1 MNDKYD
7 FSGYATKNNLL
18 CSDGRVICK
27 DAFKDNDG
35 TKVPLVWQH
44 VHDNP
49 MNVIG
54 HAVLENR
61 SDGVYA
67 YGYFNDTDNAKQA
80 KELVKHGDI
89 TSLSI
94 YANKLTQDGRNVTHG
109 VIREVSLVYAGANPG
124 ATIENLGFSHAD
136 GSFEE
141 SDEAVIYTGEELS
154 MEHEIEHA
162 EHEIEHAEQEI
173 EHADEK
179 SSDDRTVQD
188 VFDTMNDDQK
198 KVVYFLIGQALEDAG
213 VSNDEAEHGEEED
226 MKKNIF
232 EADENTNVLSHS
244 EMEEIFAD
252 AKQRGSLKDAVLAH
266 GITDIDILFPE
277 AKLVTP
283 TPEIVTREMEWVS
296 KVWSGTHK
304 SRFSRIKST
313 IANLTR
319 DEARAKGY
327 IKGNQKIEEQ
337 FNVLYRTTTPQT
349 VYKLQKLDRDDII
362 DITDFDVVAWL
373 KAEMRMMLNE
383 EIARAIL
390 VGDDRQAGSPDKINP
405 EHIRPIYQDADLYT
419 VHTTVPL
426 TGQMDTTERSNTI
439 VDAAIRARK
448 YYRGSGAPKFY
459 ASPDTITDLLL
470 AKDKMGRRMYN
481 TISELANALRVTE
494 IVEIPIFEGIH
505 RTDSNDDT
513 HYLLGIIVNL
523 NDYNVGADKGGEVS
537 MFDDFDLNYNKY
549 EYLLE
554 TRISGA
560 LTKPYS
566 AIALEVDTAPE
577 TSPIVLDPGV
587 QSDYED

>member
-1 MNDKYD
+1 MDSKYD
-7 FSGYATKNNLL
+7 FSGYATKNDLL

-61 SDGVYA
+61 NDGVYA

-80 KELVKHGDI
+80 KALVQHGDI

-109 VIREVSLVYAGANPG
+109 TIREVSLVYAGANPG
-124 ATIENLGFSHAD
+124 AMIDSLGFTHSD

-141 SDEAVIYTGEELS
+141 TDEAIIYTGEDLA
-154 MEHEIEHA
+154 MNEIEHA
-162 EHEIEHAEQEI
+162 EESNESKET
-173 EHADEK
+173 EK
-179 SSDDRTVQD
+179 SDDRTVQD
-188 VFDTMNDDQK
+188 VFDTLNDEQK

-213 VSNDEAEHGEEED
+213 VANDDEAEHGEEED
-226 MKKNIF
+226 MKKNVF
-232 EADENTNVLSHS
+232 ESTDDNTNVLTHS
-244 EMEEIFAD
+244 EMEEIFTD
-252 AKQRGSLKDAVLAH
+252 AKRNGSLKEACLEH

-283 TPEIVTREMEWVS
+283 TPEIVSREMEWVS
-296 KVWSGTHK
+296 KVWNGTRK

-319 DEARAKGY
+319 EEARARGY
-327 IKGNQKIEEQ
+327 IKGTQKIEEQ
-337 FNVLYRTTTPQT
+337 FNVLYRATTPQT

-390 VGDDRQAGSPDKINP
+390 VGDGRQAGSQYKIDP
-405 EHIRPIYQDADLYT
+405 THIRPIYQDADLYT
-419 VHTTVPL
+419 IHQTVAL
-426 TGQMDTTERSNTI
+426 DQTMDTTERSNTI
-439 VDAAIRARK
+439 IDAAIRARK

-470 AKDKMGRRMYN
+470 AKDKLGRRLYS
-481 TISELANALRVTE
+481 TIGELANALRVSE
-494 IVEIPIFEGIH
+494 IVEVPIFEGIN
-505 RTDSNDDT
+505 RVDSEET
-513 HYLLGIIVNL
+513 PHYLLGIIVNL
-523 NDYNVGADKGGEVS
+523 NDYVVGADKGGDVS

-549 EYLLE
+549 EYLIE
-554 TRISGA
+554 TRMSGA
-560 LTKPYS
+560 LVKPYS
-566 AIALEVDTAPE
+566 AIALEVDTAPAA
-577 TSPIVLDPGV
+577 SDIVLDPGV
-587 QSDYED
+587 QSDYE

>member
-94 YANKLTQDGRNVTHG
+94 YANRLTQDGRNVTHG

-162 EHEIEHAEQEI
+162 EQEI

-179 SSDDRTVQD
+179 SEEKSSDDRTIQD

-232 EADENTNVLSHS
+232 ESDENTNVLSHS

-349 VYKLQKLDRDDII
+349 VYKLQKLDRDDIL

-383 EIARAIL
+383 EVARAIL

-494 IVEIPIFEGIH
+494 IVEVPIFEGIH

>member
-162 EHEIEHAEQEI
+162 EQEI
-173 EHADEK
+173 EHADEKSEEK

-188 VFDTMNDDQK
+188 VFDTLNDDQK

-213 VSNDEAEHGEEED
+213 VSNDEAEHGE
-226 MKKNIF
+226 
-232 EADENTNVLSHS
+232 
-244 EMEEIFAD
+244 
-252 AKQRGSLKDAVLAH
+252 
-266 GITDIDILFPE
+266 
-277 AKLVTP
+277 
-283 TPEIVTREMEWVS
+283 
-296 KVWSGTHK
+296 
-304 SRFSRIKST
+304 
-313 IANLTR
+313 
-319 DEARAKGY
+319 
-327 IKGNQKIEEQ
+327 
-337 FNVLYRTTTPQT
+337 
-349 VYKLQKLDRDDII
+349 
-362 DITDFDVVAWL
+362 
-373 KAEMRMMLNE
+373 
-383 EIARAIL
+383 
-390 VGDDRQAGSPDKINP
+390 
-405 EHIRPIYQDADLYT
+405 
-419 VHTTVPL
+419 
-426 TGQMDTTERSNTI
+426 
-439 VDAAIRARK
+439 
-448 YYRGSGAPKFY
+448 
-459 ASPDTITDLLL
+459 
-470 AKDKMGRRMYN
+470 
-481 TISELANALRVTE
+481 
-494 IVEIPIFEGIH
+494 
-505 RTDSNDDT
+505 
-513 HYLLGIIVNL
+513 
-523 NDYNVGADKGGEVS
+523 
-537 MFDDFDLNYNKY
+537 
-549 EYLLE
+549 
-554 TRISGA
+554 
-560 LTKPYS
+560 
-566 AIALEVDTAPE
+566 
-577 TSPIVLDPGV
+577 
-587 QSDYED
+587 

>member
-1 MNDKYD
+1 MDDKYD

-80 KELVKHGDI
+80 KALVQHGDI

-94 YANKLTQDGRNVTHG
+94 YANRLTQDGRNVTHG

-141 SDEAVIYTGEELS
+141 SDEAVIYSGEELS
-154 MEHEIEHA
+154 MEHEIK
-162 EHEIEHAEQEI
+162 
-173 EHADEK
+173 HADDEK
-179 SSDDRTVQD
+179 PEENSSDDRTVQD
-188 VFDTMNDDQK
+188 VFNTLNEEQK
-198 KVVYFLIGQALEDAG
+198 KIVYFLIGQALEDAG

-232 EADENTNVLSHS
+232 ETDDSNNTNVLSHS
-244 EMEEIFAD
+244 EMDEIFTD
-252 AKQRGSLKDAVLAH
+252 AKRNGSLKEAVLAH

-277 AKLVTP
+277 AQLTSP
-283 TPEIVTREMEWVS
+283 TPEMVTRPMEWVA
-296 KVWSGTHK
+296 KVWNGTHK
-304 SRFSRIKST
+304 SRFARIKT
-313 IANLTR
+313 NVTDGLTR
-319 DEARAKGY
+319 DEARARGY
-327 IKGNQKIEEQ
+327 IKGHQKVEEQ
-337 FNVLYRTTTPQT
+337 FGLLYRKTTPQT
-349 VYKLQKLDRDDII
+349 VYKLQKLDRDDVI

-383 EIARAIL
+383 ELARAIMI
-390 VGDDRQAGSPDKINP
+390 GDGRVAGTEYKI
-405 EHIRPIYQDADLYT
+405 EEDHIRPIYQDEDLYT
-419 VHTTVPL
+419 IHKQVEL
-426 TGQMDTTERSNTI
+426 DANMDSTDRSNAI
-439 VDAAIRARK
+439 VDAALRARK
-448 YYRGSGAPKFY
+448 DYRGSGAPKFY

-470 AKDKMGRRMYN
+470 AKDKMGRRIYN
-481 TISELANALRVTE
+481 TIDELANALRVTE
-494 IVEIPIFEGIH
+494 IVEIPLFEGVT
-505 RTDSNDDT
+505 RTEEIQGVSHTYD
-513 HYLLGIIVNL
+513 LLGIIVNL
-523 NDYNVGADKGGEVS
+523 NDYTVGADKGGEVS

-549 EYLLE
+549 EYLIE
-554 TRISGA
+554 TRCSGA

-566 AIALEVDTAPE
+566 AIALEVVNP
-577 TSPIVLDPGV
+577 
-587 QSDYED
+587 

>member
-1 MNDKYD
+1 MGTKYD

-44 VHDNP
+44 IHDNP

-61 SDGVYA
+61 EDGVYA

-124 ATIENLGFSHAD
+124 AMIEDIGFSHAD

-141 SDEAVIYTGEELS
+141 IDEAVIYTGEELE
-154 MEHEIEHA
+154 MENEN
-162 EHEIEHAEQEI
+162 EI
-173 EHADEK
+173 EHADDSAK
-179 SSDDRTVQD
+179 QDSDNSDDRTVQD
-188 VFDTMNDDQK
+188 VFNTLNEEQK
-198 KVVYFLIGQALEDAG
+198 KVVYILIGQALEDAG
-213 VSNDEAEHGEEED
+213 VTDNDEAEHGEEED

-232 EADENTNVLSHS
+232 ENADDNTNVLTHS

-252 AKQRGSLKDAVLAH
+252 AKQHGSLKDAVLAH

-283 TPEIVTREMEWVS
+283 TPEIVAREMEWVS

-319 DEARAKGY
+319 DEARARGY
-327 IKGNQKIEEQ
+327 IKGNKKIEEQ

-349 VYKLQKLDRDDII
+349 VYKLQKLDRDDIL

-390 VGDDRQAGSPDKINP
+390 IGDGRQAGTPDKIDP
-405 EHIRPIYQDADLYT
+405 LHVRPIYQDADLYT
-419 VHTTVPL
+419 VHTTVDLDP
-426 TGQMDTTERSNTI
+426 QMDTTERSNAI

-481 TISELANALRVTE
+481 TIDELTNALRVTE
-494 IVEIPIFEGIH
+494 IIEVPIFEGIN
-505 RTDSNDDT
+505 RTDDDDNT
-513 HYLLGIIVNL
+513 HYLLGLIVNL
-523 NDYNVGADKGGEVS
+523 NDYNIGADRGGEVS

-566 AIALEVDTAPE
+566 AIALEVDTAPA

-587 QSDYED
+587 QSDYE

>member
-94 YANKLTQDGRNVTHG
+94 YANRLTQDGRNVTHG

-162 EHEIEHAEQEI
+162 EQEI

-179 SSDDRTVQD
+179 SEEKSSDDRTIQD

-252 AKQRGSLKDAVLAH
+252 AKQRGSLKDAVIAH

-283 TPEIVTREMEWVS
+283 TPEIVSREMEWVS
-296 KVWSGTHK
+296 KVWAGTHK

-313 IANLTR
+313 VANLTR
-319 DEARAKGY
+319 EEARARGY
-327 IKGNQKIEEQ
+327 IKGSLKVEEQ
-337 FNVLYRTTTPQT
+337 FNVLYRATTPQT

-373 KAEMRMMLNE
+373 KSEMRMMLNE
-383 EIARAIL
+383 EIARAIM
-390 VGDDRQAGSPDKINP
+390 VGDGRQAGTQYKIDP
-405 EHIRPIYQDADLYT
+405 SHIRPIYQDADLYT

-426 TGQMDTTERSNTI
+426 TPQMTETERSNAI
-439 VDAAIRARK
+439 IDAAIRARK

-459 ASPDTITDLLL
+459 ATPDTITDLLL
-470 AKDKMGRRMYN
+470 AKDTLGRRLYS
-481 TISELANALRVTE
+481 TINELANALRVTE
-494 IVEIPIFEGIH
+494 IVEVPIFEGIS
-505 RTDSNDDT
+505 RTDANEDD

-523 NDYNVGADKGGEVS
+523 NDYVVGADKGGEVS
-537 MFDDFDLNYNKY
+537 MFDDFDLDYNKY
-549 EYLLE
+549 EYLIE
-554 TRISGA
+554 TRVSGA
-560 LTKPYS
+560 LVKPYS
-566 AIALEVDTAPE
+566 AIALEVDTQP
-577 TSPIVLDPGV
+577 TVNTIVLDPGV
-587 QSDYED
+587 QSDYE

>member
-1 MNDKYD
+1 MNNEYD

-80 KELVKHGDI
+80 KALVKHGDI

-162 EHEIEHAEQEI
+162 EQEI
-173 EHADEK
+173 EHVDEK
-179 SSDDRTVQD
+179 SEEKSFDDRTVQD
-188 VFDTMNDDQK
+188 VFDTMNDDQQ

-319 DEARAKGY
+319 EEARAKGY
-327 IKGNQKIEEQ
+327 IKGNLKVEEQ

-373 KAEMRMMLNE
+373 KSEMRMMLNE
-383 EIARAIL
+383 EVARAIL
-390 VGDDRQAGSPDKINP
+390 VGDDRQAGSPQKIDP
-405 EHIRPIYQDADLYT
+405 SHIRPIYQDADLYT

-426 TGQMDTTERSNTI
+426 TQQMTTTDRSNAI

-448 YYRGSGAPKFY
+448 YYRGSGAPKFF

-470 AKDKMGRRMYN
+470 AKDTLGRRLYA
-481 TISELANALRVTE
+481 TINELANALRVTE
-494 IVEIPIFEGIH
+494 IVEVPIFEGIS

-566 AIALEVDTAPE
+566 AIALEVDTAP
-577 TSPIVLDPGV
+577 TASPIVLDPGV